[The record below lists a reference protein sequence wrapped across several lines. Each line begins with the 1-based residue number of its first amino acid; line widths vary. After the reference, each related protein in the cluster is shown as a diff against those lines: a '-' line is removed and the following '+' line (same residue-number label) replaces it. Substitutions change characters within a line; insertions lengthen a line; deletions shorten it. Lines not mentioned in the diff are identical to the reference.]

1 MAKHI
6 YLDHAAT
13 SPLSAHALEAML
25 PYLTGEY
32 GNPSSVYAIGRTAKR
47 AVEDAR
53 SRVAEVLG
61 ASPDEIFFTSGGTE
75 SDNWAIKAAAA
86 AQCDKGRH
94 IISTPIEHSAVLHTL
109 EHLAEQGCDVTYLDV
124 DTAGNISLDALRA
137 AIRPDTVL
145 ITIMAANNE
154 IGTILPTAEI
164 GRIARE
170 HGVLFH
176 TDAVQAAGH
185 IPINT
190 SDMMIDLLSLSGH
203 KFGGPKG
210 TGALYIRRD
219 CGLPSYMHGGSQER
233 GRRAG
238 TENVAGIV
246 GLATAL
252 EDAAAHMEEN
262 RRKVSALRD
271 RLIDGL
277 LRVPGARLT
286 GDPVHRLPG
295 TASFVFE
302 GVEGEALVILLDQAG
317 ICASAGSA
325 CASGSIEPSRVLTAI
340 GLPRAL
346 AQSSLRLSLSE
357 HTAEADV
364 NTVLEILPQ
373 IIRRIRN
380 MTAQ

>member
-86 AQCDKGRH
+86 AQRDKGRH

-109 EHLAEQGCDVTYLDV
+109 EHLSEQGCDVTYLDV
-124 DTAGNISLDALRA
+124 DAAGNISLDALRA

>member
-86 AQCDKGRH
+86 AQRDKGRH

-109 EHLAEQGCDVTYLDV
+109 EHLSEQGCDVTYLDV
-124 DTAGNISLDALRA
+124 DAAGNISLDALRA

-219 CGLPSYMHGGSQER
+219 CGLPSYVHGGSQER

-325 CASGSIEPSRVLTAI
+325 CTSGSIEPSRVLTAI

-357 HTAEADV
+357 YTTEADV

>member
-13 SPLSAHALEAML
+13 TPLSSRALEAMM

-32 GNPSSVYAIGRTAKR
+32 GNPSSVYSLGRTAKR
-47 AVEDAR
+47 AVENAR
-53 SRVAEVLG
+53 ARVAKALY
-61 ASPDEIFFTSGGTE
+61 ATPDEIYFTSGGTE
-75 SDNWAIKAAAA
+75 SDNWAIKAALA
-86 AQCDKGRH
+86 AQKDKGQH

-109 EHLAEQGCDVTYLDV
+109 QHLAEQGCSVTYLDV
-124 DTAGNISLDALRA
+124 DAVGNISLDALHA
-137 AIRPDTVL
+137 AIRADTAL

-154 IGTILPTAEI
+154 IGTILPAAEI
-164 GRIARE
+164 GRIARA

-185 IPINT
+185 IPLHT
-190 SDMMIDLLSLSGH
+190 ADMMIDLLSLSGH

-210 TGALYIRRD
+210 TGALFIRRD
-219 CGLPSYMHGGSQER
+219 CGLPSYLHGGSQER

-252 EDAAAHMEEN
+252 EDAVSHMEEN
-262 RRKVSALRD
+262 RRRISDLRD
-271 RLIDGL
+271 RLIRGL
-277 LRVPGARLT
+277 LRIPGAQLT

-302 GVEGEALVILLDQAG
+302 GVEGEALIILLDQAG

-325 CASGSIEPSRVLTAI
+325 CASGSIEPSHVLTSL
-340 GLPRAL
+340 GLPRTL

-357 HTAEADV
+357 HTTEADV
-364 NTVLEILPQ
+364 AMVLEILPK
-373 IIRRIRN
+373 IIRRIRS